1 LVEVFN
7 KYYLKYDA
15 WYANNLNIAAS
26 ERLCIKLLAPHG
38 VILDIGVGTGFLT
51 SGLSETLIG
60 VDPAENPL
68 MIASG
73 RGVLTVNAYGEELP
87 FRDGAFDTVLV
98 VVTLCFADKP
108 LDLLRE
114 AHRVC
119 RRGGRLIACIVPRES
134 AWGRL
139 YTMRKMRGESV
150 FYEYAR
156 FYSIREVEE
165 MIYNA
170 GFKVRRHC
178 STLTYSPYTP
188 PYIEYPR
195 LQRDEEAGFVC
206 IEALKE

>member
-1 LVEVFN
+1 LAEVFN

-15 WYANNLNIAAS
+15 WYANNPNTAAS

-38 VILDIGVGTGFLT
+38 VILDIGVGTGFPT
-51 SGLSETLIG
+51 SGLSGTLIG

-87 FRDGAFDTVLV
+87 FRDEAFDTVLV

-108 LDLLRE
+108 LDLLHE
-114 AHRVC
+114 AYRVC
-119 RRGGRLIACIVPRES
+119 RRGGRLIACIVPRGS

-139 YTMRKMRGESV
+139 YTMRKIRGESV

-156 FYSIREVEE
+156 FYNIREVEE

-178 STLTYSPYTP
+178 STLTYSPHTP

-195 LQRDEEAGFVC
+195 LQRNEEAGFVC